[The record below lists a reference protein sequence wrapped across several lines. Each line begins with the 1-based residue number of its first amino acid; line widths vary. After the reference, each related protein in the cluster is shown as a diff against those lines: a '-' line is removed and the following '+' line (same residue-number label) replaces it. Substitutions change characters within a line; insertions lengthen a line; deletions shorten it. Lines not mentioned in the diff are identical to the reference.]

1 MICRPWRFYNVL
13 KIFLRKFNFQRAIR
27 VGQPKL
33 KKRINFFFEKN
44 EYGFSLKFR
53 QYNLVIGDI
62 LSESIFDN
70 ILLKLTKI
78 VKNVR
83 PGIFDYD
90 VDGATPFK

>member
-1 MICRPWRFYNVL
+1 M
-13 KIFLRKFNFQRAIR
+13 
-27 VGQPKL
+27 